1 MHLTQVSNEY
11 ASDVYSKIDVCL
23 GAGIMSQVVG
33 GVPVDD
39 SEGFPTYLA
48 GNSETLN
55 KARGSLR
62 ARSANKKDFTGNL
75 VSLVDLIT
83 GKTQGRESNMEI
95 SSSSGIRYQGEDT
108 VKGLQFVT
116 VGSLVYDL
124 AKKAGLGREFPT
136 EMFLQDIR
144 D

>member
-1 MHLTQVSNEY
+1 MLF
-11 ASDVYSKIDVCL
+11 IC
-23 GAGIMSQVVG
+23 QVVG

-48 GNSETLN
+48 GNFEKLI
-55 KARGSLR
+55 KARGPK
-62 ARSANKKDFTGNL
+62 RSRKSRKDFDGNM
-75 VSLVDLIT
+75 VSLVDLVAF
-83 GKTQGRESNMEI
+83 KAQGRESEKEI
-95 SSSSGIRYQGEDT
+95 SSSSGVKVQGGDT

-124 AKKAGLGREFPT
+124 AKKAGLGREVPT
-136 EMFLQDIR
+136 EWFLQDIR